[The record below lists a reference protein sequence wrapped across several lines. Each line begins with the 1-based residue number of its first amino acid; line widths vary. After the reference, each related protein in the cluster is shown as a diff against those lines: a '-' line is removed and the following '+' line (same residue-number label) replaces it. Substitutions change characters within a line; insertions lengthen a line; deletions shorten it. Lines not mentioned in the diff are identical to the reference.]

1 MPPPPPPPPKA
12 LVAPTTPSPRDASA
26 SSNDHDDDSPQRPFD
41 IAARLGL
48 DVFGQPDSPSASLML
63 TRTAE
68 TLHGLTQQ
76 LADLNG
82 LGESDPALSVRCCC
96 GAKAECP
103 SSAARE
109 RWEAKLKL
117 SGGMCTCEQTC
128 AGVSLD

>member
-1 MPPPPPPPPKA
+1 M
-12 LVAPTTPSPRDASA
+12 TPSPRDASA
-26 SSNDHDDDSPQRPFD
+26 SAKAPSSSPDNEDESPQRTFD

-82 LGESDPALSVRCCC
+82 LGESDPALNVRCCC

-103 SSAARE
+103 SWAARE

-117 SGGMCTCEQTC
+117 SGGTC
-128 AGVSLD
+128 ALCNGDRRGND